1 MPRTAVYKYTPGQAS
16 PEELEATFVGRE
28 ALLEQLLTRTQQWC
42 AGAAPEHTLVLGPR
56 GMGKTHLLRLLAHRA
71 ARAAGAASL
80 SIAVFPEES
89 YSVGSA
95 DELVVELWNRLGMSE
110 SVPQRAAPARA
121 AWVLD
126 RLKGLHKNEGF
137 RFLLLLD
144 GLDLLLDQL
153 RQSDEGQIHRLLT
166 TESHICL
173 IGSAAQAP
181 AAVTDHDRPLYQ
193 LLRLERLRPLD
204 AARADELLRKRAE
217 WAGDDELLQRWP
229 ELGPR
234 ARAVAELTGGNPR
247 LLLML
252 YQSLQLGELPSVIE
266 AFRALLDE
274 LTPFYKH
281 VVESRAPQQRKLLLL
296 AAFHDRGAS
305 PSELAAESGLPERQV
320 SALLGPLVKDR
331 LLRRV
336 RRPGARTSAYPFSE
350 PLLRM
355 WLQMRAS
362 PEGERR
368 VRCVVEFFRVWYMDA
383 GVEYQPAFT
392 EQADRALELRPGDSI
407 ALSLRV
413 LNRLDTDR
421 LQDGLVHTLRT
432 IFRAGHQSL
441 CEEALERLTPLANEA
456 ALLEPFYQALAYLR
470 AGRDPYFLEA
480 LNPDVRRAVELVV
493 EQFGADHHAPTE
505 DHSAPRA
512 QP

>member
-1 MPRTAVYKYTPGQAS
+1 
-16 PEELEATFVGRE
+16 
-28 ALLEQLLTRTQQWC
+28 
-42 AGAAPEHTLVLGPR
+42 
-56 GMGKTHLLRLLAHRA
+56 
-71 ARAAGAASL
+71 
-80 SIAVFPEES
+80 
-89 YSVGSA
+89 
-95 DELVVELWNRLGMSE
+95 
-110 SVPQRAAPARA
+110 
-121 AWVLD
+121 
-126 RLKGLHKNEGF
+126 
-137 RFLLLLD
+137 
-144 GLDLLLDQL
+144 
-153 RQSDEGQIHRLLT
+153 
-166 TESHICL
+166 
-173 IGSAAQAP
+173 
-181 AAVTDHDRPLYQ
+181 
-193 LLRLERLRPLD
+193 
-204 AARADELLRKRAE
+204 
-217 WAGDDELLQRWP
+217 
-229 ELGPR
+229 
-234 ARAVAELTGGNPR
+234 
-247 LLLML
+247 ML